1 MLKVAMQAMTSAHA
15 GFRRVAA
22 GILALCIV
30 GGVSAA
36 VHAVVQEDAARQLL
50 ETADEIVQQVA
61 KIRGLVPKAPI
72 NKGVKTKEEISE
84 YLVRSVSKHYD
95 EKELSREGKLLEK
108 AGFIPDGSQYKDL
121 VMRLLTEQVGGY
133 YDPDEKTFFI
143 AGWLPMEQQRPVMVH
158 ELTHA
163 LQDQHFDLGRL
174 LDEDARLKNDDRALA
189 RKAVFEG
196 DGMAVMLDYLL
207 QPMGKTFLQ
216 LPDLVFVMR
225 SQFTLMDSQFAVFRD
240 APMFLKETLLFPYGY
255 GAAFLQKVRAGDQ
268 PWSSVDKIYG
278 DLPESTEQIIHAEKY
293 LTIRDSPAP
302 LPEEDVARTFGER
315 WRKGYENV
323 FGEFSLFLLL
333 KIHLGEERSKR
344 AAAGWDGDRVRLVE
358 DVSGDRSF
366 VLLESVWDTEDEAEE
381 FHQALEDW
389 LPRRFP
395 EAEKLAPADGSS
407 QGVTY
412 SRDAGLSFAQR
423 RGAKVRLVL
432 DIPRETA
439 SRLGP

>member
-1 MLKVAMQAMTSAHA
+1 MVSAHIVS
-15 GFRRVAA
+15 RRIVP
-22 GILALCIV
+22 GVLAVCLA
-30 GGVSAA
+30 GGVY
-36 VHAVVQEDAARQLL
+36 AVVQEDAASQLL
-50 ETADEIVQQVA
+50 RTADEIVQQVA
-61 KIRGLVPKAPI
+61 RIRGLEPRSAI
-72 NKGVKTKEEISE
+72 NRGVKTKEEISE
-84 YLVRSVSKHYD
+84 YLARSVSKNYD
-95 EKELSREGKLLEK
+95 EDELLREGRLLEK
-108 AGFIPDGSQYKDL
+108 IGFIPDGSQYKDL
-121 VMRLLTEQVGGY
+121 IMRLLTEQVGGY

-143 AGWLPMEQQRPVMVH
+143 AGWLPVEQQRPVMVH

-174 LDEDARLKNDDRALA
+174 LDEDVRLKNDDRALA
-189 RKAVFEG
+189 HKAVFEG
-196 DGMAVMLDYLL
+196 DGMAVMIDYLL

-268 PWSSVDKIYG
+268 PWSAVDRIYA
-278 DLPESTEQIIHAEKY
+278 DLPESTEQIIHTEKY
-293 LTIRDSPAP
+293 LANRDSPT
-302 LPEEDVARTFGER
+302 LLSEEDVSGTFGER

-323 FGEFSLFLLL
+323 FGEFSMFLLL
-333 KIHLGEERSKR
+333 KLHLGEERSKR
-344 AAAGWDGDRVRLVE
+344 AAAGWDGDRILLVE
-358 DVSGDRSF
+358 DVSGTGDF
-366 VLLESVWDTEDEAEE
+366 VLLETVWDSEDEAEE
-381 FHQALEDW
+381 FRLALEDW

-395 EAEKLAPADGSS
+395 DAQKHAAAEGAS

-412 SRDAGLSFAQR
+412 ALDKGISFAQR

-432 DIPRETA
+432 DIPREAA